1 MTQQYAQKY
10 IDSLPYA
17 YACCKNVYDKWGYV
31 ADIIFVEINPAFE
44 SLFNISRSALIGRSM
59 YDFWTDFDVEPSALF
74 DQLTAYNPFKTREI
88 CRKTTRAWFSLDIFW
103 LEYGVFAVQL
113 QDITEKKQL
122 LSSLIRQKNTG
133 GADIDL
139 NFLFNSTQDC
149 MFMAEYIDGDFYYIF
164 LNAAHEKTTGFQSHL
179 IAGKT
184 PVEVW
189 GEQQGKRLAAF
200 YLQAVTQNE
209 NQVYEEILNIN
220 GRPYYFLT
228 SLSVAKEAGHQY
240 IIVSRKDITQYKML
254 QENHLVLLQ
263 RLQSMF
269 DDHIATMLII
279 DPFSGKILDANPSAC
294 RFYGYE
300 KAQLLSMSIQNINVL
315 PIQEIAKQGKAAYE
329 RKKQHFIFPHRLAS
343 GEIRIVEAYVCPIG
357 TQEVPQLFSI
367 IFDVTDRET
376 YRKNLFYE
384 KELLNTTLKSIGD
397 GVVTTD
403 VAGKITSLNNVAQEI
418 VGYSHD
424 EAKGADFADIFIL
437 KNEETEELVESP
449 VERVLKTGKIVGLA
463 NHTVIIN
470 RYGEKIS
477 IADSAAPIKNEEGK
491 IFGVVMVFRDV
502 RTEKAYQNEVLYLS
516 YHDALTGLYNRRFVE
531 TDLQRLNANKCAP
544 VAVIMGDVNGLKI
557 TNDVFGHAAGDELL
571 KNVSAAFKETCT
583 PNDIVARWGGDEFL
597 LVLPDKTLEDA
608 NKILERLKANF
619 LKRKVGTFQLS
630 VSLGCAERS
639 SPTQSME
646 QVIRQAEEWMYHQKL
661 LDSKSYRNTIINT
674 LLATLYEKS
683 METEEHAKRLFKYC
697 EGIGRELKLPA
708 QSMNELSLLS
718 VLHDIGKV
726 GINQSILRKTGSLS
740 EDEWLEMKKHCEIG
754 YRITQNTPELALVSE
769 YILHHHEHWD
779 GNGYPKGLK
788 GEEIPICCRIL
799 AVADAFDAMTNDR
812 IYRKA
817 ISIDDAI
824 AELRSHAG
832 TQFSPQI
839 VEIFIG
845 ILQKE
850 QIQMSENGGVVQNV
864 TPVVGAG
871 VEVLL

>member
-17 YACCKNVYDKWGYV
+17 YACCKNVYDKRGCV
-31 ADIIFVEINPAFE
+31 ADIIFIEINPAFE
-44 SLFNISRSALIGRSM
+44 SLFGVARDALINKST
-59 YDFWTDFDVEPSALF
+59 YDFWIDFDIEPTGLF
-74 DQLTAYNPFKTREI
+74 DQLTVRDRFQTREVYYK
-88 CRKTTRAWFSLDIFW
+88 RTRAWFNLDVLWLDQDIFA
-103 LEYGVFAVQL
+103 LQL
-113 QDITEKKQL
+113 QDITAQKQL
-122 LSSLIRQKNTG
+122 LSGLIRQKSAGN
-133 GADIDL
+133 ADIDL

-209 NQVYEEILNIN
+209 NQVYEEILNID
-220 GRPYYFLT
+220 GRAYYFLT

-279 DPFSGKILDANPSAC
+279 NPLTGEILDANPSAC
-294 RFYGYE
+294 RFYGYG
-300 KAQLLSMSIQNINVL
+300 KSQLLSMNIQDINVL
-315 PIQEIAKQGKAAYE
+315 PIQEIAQHGRDAYA
-329 RKKQHFIFPHRLAS
+329 RKKQHFIFPHRLSS
-343 GEIRIVEAYVCPIG
+343 GEIRIVETYSCPIG
-357 TQEVPQLFSI
+357 TPETPQIFSI

-403 VAGKITSLNNVAQEI
+403 VAGKITSLNNVAQEL
-418 VGYSHD
+418 VGYSHN
-424 EAKGADFADIFIL
+424 EAKGAAFADIFVL
-437 KNEETEELVESP
+437 KNEETEEPVESP
-449 VERVLKTGKIVGLA
+449 VERVLNTGKIVGLA

-502 RTEKAYQNEVLYLS
+502 RTEKAYQDEVLYLS

-531 TDLQRLNANKCAP
+531 NELQRLNANKCAP
-544 VAVIMGDVNGLKI
+544 VSVIMGDVNGLKI

-571 KNVSAAFKETCT
+571 KSVSAVFKETCT
-583 PNDIVARWGGDEFL
+583 RVDIVARWGGDEFL
-597 LVLPDKTLEDA
+597 LILPNKTLEDA
-608 NKILERLKANF
+608 GKILERLNANF

-697 EGIGRELKLPA
+697 EAIGIELKLPA

-726 GINQSILRKTGSLS
+726 GIHPSILRKSGALTA
-740 EDEWLEMKKHCEIG
+740 DEWLEMKKHCEIG
-754 YRITQNTPELALVSE
+754 YRITQNTPELSLVSE

-812 IYRKA
+812 IYRRA
-817 ISIDDAI
+817 VGVDDAI
-824 AELRSHAG
+824 AELRRHAG

-839 VEIFIG
+839 VEVFID

-850 QIQMSENGGVVQNV
+850 QR
-864 TPVVGAG
+864 
-871 VEVLL
+871 